1 MREYRAIPAPR
12 RPRADIVLDQFDD
25 MAVVRDVTVFEPAGE
40 WRESGLLDASGTPLM
55 RRDRIGPIG
64 FIHPKDER

>member
-25 MAVVRDVTVFEPAGE
+25 MAVVRDVTVFEPVGG

-55 RRDRIGPIG
+55 RRDRLGPVG
-64 FIHPKDER
+64 FIPPKDER

>member
-1 MREYRAIPAPR
+1 MREYRAIPATR

-25 MAVVRDVTVFEPAGE
+25 MAVVRDMTVFEPAGE
-40 WRESGLLDASGTPLM
+40 WQDSGLLDAAGAPLM

-64 FIHPKDER
+64 FIHPRDER